1 MGNGSSAI
9 LLSMQYVHLFS
20 AFTSHLEAIVTQGG
34 YVFLFITTLLEGV
47 PLVGMLVPGHISI
60 IIAGFLGKVGIL
72 NIYWVGLIALVGA
85 IAGDYIGFYLGRK
98 YGMSFIDRLRPYFF
112 VTQAHIDKTHK
123 LLDNHTGKAMI
134 IGRFSPVTRAL
145 MPFLVGTS
153 KTPASKFWLF
163 NVIGAISWTVVS
175 LAVGYIFGA
184 GYGAAAQSLGTFTI
198 FAVIASL
205 VIIWGYYF
213 VNVRF
218 HIFKKYELFVLILN
232 LIALYVLS
240 KTIQDA
246 WAPHSFM
253 ANFDVYVNMFME
265 RMSQAHVWLRALAL
279 WVTTI
284 GGTTVIAALGMLA
297 TIILAIRHRWRSAA
311 IMFFAL
317 GSTGAALGVLKTFF
331 MRVRPDNA
339 LITIVND
346 PSFPS
351 GHAGMAAA
359 FFVIIAYLLVRR
371 LRSRLLGELVIVCC
385 VLATLAIGL
394 SRVALNVHWASDV
407 IAGWGLG
414 VFLATASILLVR
426 YIGALF
432 VADITKQSEPKK

>member
-1 MGNGSSAI
+1 
-9 LLSMQYVHLFS
+9 MQYVHLFS
-20 AFTSHLEAIVTQGG
+20 AFTSHLESIVTQGG
-34 YVFLFITTLLEGV
+34 YIFLLITTLLEGV

-60 IIAGFLGKVGIL
+60 IIAGFLAKVGIL
-72 NIYWVGLIALVGA
+72 NIYWVATIALFGA

-112 VTQAHIDKTHK
+112 VTQAHIDKAHR
-123 LLDNHTGKAMI
+123 LLDKHTGKAMI

-153 KTPASKFWLF
+153 KTPVSRFWLF

-175 LAVGYIFGA
+175 LAIGYIFGA

-232 LIALYVLS
+232 VLALYFLS

-253 ANFDVYVNMFME
+253 ANFDVHVSVFME
-265 RMSQAHVWLRALAL
+265 VFGMAHAWFGKVALYI
-279 WVTTI
+279 TTL
-284 GGTTVIAALGMLA
+284 GSTTVVSVLGMIA
-297 TIILAIRHRWRSAA
+297 TIILAIRHRWRSAV
-311 IMFFAL
+311 IMFCAL
-317 GSTGAALGVLKTFF
+317 GSTGVALAVLKTFF

-339 LITIVND
+339 IITILND

-351 GHAGMAAA
+351 GHSAMAAA

-371 LRSRLLGELVIVCC
+371 IQSIIWRELAIVGC
-385 VLATLAIGL
+385 VLASVAIGL

-407 IAGWGLG
+407 IAGWALG
-414 VFLATASILLVR
+414 VFFATASILLVR
-426 YIGALF
+426 YVGALF
-432 VADITKQSEPKK
+432 VADIIKQDQYKK